1 MVNGRVLAVVDA
13 SVDKRCM
20 TASWIVT
27 TNECKPRCYY
37 TIKNNMQMSGQTLV
51 AEGIGVLNL
60 IKEINSKTSHLQHNE
75 IVIYS
80 DMRKIVN
87 ESQIEITKESQCT
100 RKASTTVKATKD
112 KIRKAKITIKLE
124 CSSTNIR
131 ADHAF

>member
-1 MVNGRVLAVVDA
+1 
-13 SVDKRCM
+13 
-20 TASWIVT
+20 
-27 TNECKPRCYY
+27 
-37 TIKNNMQMSGQTLV
+37 MSGQTLV

-131 ADHAF
+131 ADHAFKKNQDYV